1 MFLAGKLAQTLAF
14 FAQTPSFFAHEF
26 SRARSLLRN
35 LYNFLGEKI
44 DDGIDIQ
51 FDNISINES
60 VISSNFTK
68 YAHIR
73 DAGREAIRESI
84 HGGSYHD
91 VVDLYDLSDIQM
103 LKTIYIS
110 DSELNEIEAKYIKH
124 IYIKRIDQ
132 IVFNRDVSKLA
143 ILVTL
148 IVGACIEYGY
158 IFMLDL
164 DSGQK
169 IKLGEGYKPTVLD
182 WISYIGLI
190 LTSNKLLWEKPKL
203 ESKWAN
209 FYSWQSLIRQGRS
222 YLAMAFSQDGQIL
235 AASRHRN
242 SIELWDINLNRI
254 THTLNIVDH
263 CYLIIDIKFTQDSRR
278 LASIYEDYNNR
289 RIIALWDVQ
298 AGELIKTIDVDSCT
312 RLACF
317 SKSGDKI
324 FFGCEDG
331 TIRCWDITAGQE
343 LVRLMTFDDGEWMA
357 LTPEGEYNASPGTEK
372 YLRVQTPQG
381 IEPIEDHKAKFHKP
395 ERIAEILS
403 R

>member
-1 MFLAGKLAQTLAF
+1 M
-14 FAQTPSFFAHEF
+14 
-26 SRARSLLRN
+26 
-35 LYNFLGEKI
+35 
-44 DDGIDIQ
+44 
-51 FDNISINES
+51 
-60 VISSNFTK
+60 
-68 YAHIR
+68 
-73 DAGREAIRESI
+73 
-84 HGGSYHD
+84 
-91 VVDLYDLSDIQM
+91 VDLYELSDIQM

-143 ILVTL
+143 ILVTV

-164 DSGQK
+164 GSGQK
-169 IKLGEGYKPTVLD
+169 IKLGEGYKPTMLD
-182 WISYIGLI
+182 WISYIGLV
-190 LTSNKLLWEKPKL
+190 LTSKKRLWERPTL

-209 FYSWQSLIRQGRS
+209 FASWLSLIRQGRT

-235 AASRHRN
+235 AASRLRN

-254 THTLNIVDH
+254 IYTLNCPSNIDDH
-263 CYLIIDIKFTQDSRR
+263 CYRIIDIKFTQDSRR

-298 AGELIKTIDVDSCT
+298 AGELIKTIEVDSCT
-312 RLACF
+312 CLAGF

-324 FFGCEDG
+324 FFGCKDG
-331 TIRCWDITAGQE
+331 TIRCWDIATGKE
-343 LVRLMTFDDGEWMA
+343 LLRLMTFDDGEWLA
-357 LTPEGEYNASPGTEK
+357 LTPEGEYNASPGAEK

-381 IEPIEDHKAKFHKP
+381 IESIEAHKIKFHKP